1 MSTAEN
7 QRLTPRQREVLL
19 WASRG
24 KSSWCIG
31 KILGISENTVLF
43 HMKNIHRMFQVNT
56 RQAAIARAVALGLL
70 FDDEEQIQAMNDKDY
85 NASREATSLSQ

>member
-56 RQAAIARAVALGLL
+56 RQAVALGLL